1 MHSMCFKNSIL
12 LFLFFCF
19 FKTMVYCQI
28 HEHEINKK
36 YNNTHDNNSYH
47 HNDNIAENHN
57 CHLEIPAIMPADT
70 VIIHTGF
77 SLLYNEKYEQA
88 KWVAY
93 ELTKVETYKVAE
105 RTNRFIIDLK
115 VSTHTANNKDYKSS
129 GYDKGHLAPAGDMSW
144 SAQSMYES
152 FYFSNISPQVP
163 AFNRG
168 IWKKL
173 EELVR
178 LWAIENEAIYIITGP
193 IIGNNPSTIG
203 ANKVAVPDYY
213 FKVIL
218 DYTYP
223 SIKGIGFILP
233 NAGSQEKLQY
243 FALSIDEVEKITGI
257 DFFPLIPDEQ
267 ENNIEK
273 TLCISC
279 WEWAH

>member
-1 MHSMCFKNSIL
+1 MRFKNSIL
-12 LFLFFCF
+12 LFLFFLF
-19 FKTMVYCQI
+19 YKTTLLCQI
-28 HEHEINKK
+28 SEYEIKEKHNHSH
-36 YNNTHDNNSYH
+36 NINYH
-47 HNDNIAENHN
+47 YHNDTITENHHY
-57 CHLEIPAIMPADT
+57 HLEIPAVVPTDT
-70 VIIHTGF
+70 VIVHTGF

-105 RTNRFIIDLK
+105 RTNKFIIDPK
-115 VSTHTANNKDYKSS
+115 VSTHTADNKDYKGS

-178 LWAIENEAIYIITGP
+178 VWAIENEAIYIVTGP
-193 IIGNNPSTIG
+193 IIRNNPSTIG
-203 ANKVAVPDYY
+203 ANQVAVPDYY

-218 DYTYP
+218 DYTP
-223 SIKGIGFILP
+223 PGIKGIGFILP
-233 NAGSQEKLQY
+233 NAGSEENLQH
-243 FALSIDEVEKITGI
+243 FALSIEEVERITGI

-267 ENNIEK
+267 EINIEK

-279 WEWAH
+279 WEWTH